1 MNVSYDLEQDRQALG
16 ASVRDVVNS
25 IGDTGST
32 RPEWRLPQVQDT
44 HNFDVN
50 GPKQKHFEVALI
62 LFEITNNWRNL

>member
-1 MNVSYDLEQDRQALG
+1 MNVSYELEQDRRAWG
-16 ASVRDVVNS
+16 VSARDVVNS

-32 RPEWRLPQVQDT
+32 CHGWMLPQVQDT

-50 GPKQKHFEVALI
+50 GPKQKHFEAVLI